1 MSAAKKARVEEE
13 PSEIM
18 GYIHNV
24 SPIKLSRNNNKY
36 FNAVFQDHEKYSDLV
51 CFVPENLDG
60 NAEGKVSTFL
70 LSVIAPMTYSV
81 TKLT

>member
-1 MSAAKKARVEEE
+1 MSAAKKARVEEK

-36 FNAVFQDHEKYSDLV
+36 FNAVFQDHEKYSELV
-51 CFVPENLDG
+51 CFVPEYNQ
-60 NAEGKVSTFL
+60 
-70 LSVIAPMTYSV
+70 I
-81 TKLT
+81 LTEMQKAK